1 MTPTACFS
9 KAALQAGVPPRF
21 LYWQGHSR
29 RRYLFTR
36 TSMDELSGFDEGVV
50 IAVRGGEIVW
60 TGEVG
65 EIASSGAA
73 RTEGEAAVYVHLL
86 AADGAER
93 RAVVEEFRPR
103 WSGPQCL
110 AA

>member
-1 MTPTACFS
+1 MTPVSCFS

-36 TSMDELSGFDEGVV
+36 TSMDGLSGFDEGVV
-50 IAVRGGEIVW
+50 LAVRGGEVVW
-60 TGEVG
+60 AGEVG
-65 EIASSGAA
+65 EIADLGAA
-73 RTEGEAAVYVHLL
+73 RLWGEVAVYVHLL
-86 AADGAER
+86 AADAAER
-93 RAVVEEFRPR
+93 RAVVEEFRP
-103 WSGPQCL
+103 WFGAQCM

>member
-1 MTPTACFS
+1 MTSLPRFS

-36 TSMDELSGFDEGVV
+36 TSVEGLSGFDDGVI
-50 IAVRGGEIVW
+50 IAVCGREIVW
-60 TGEVG
+60 TGEVS
-65 EIASSGAA
+65 EIAGMPSQAPN
-73 RTEGEAAVYVHLL
+73 GELGIFVHLL
-86 AADGAER
+86 AAGIAER
-93 RAVVEEFRPR
+93 RAVVEDFRPDWER
-103 WSGPQCL
+103 EACL

>member
-1 MTPTACFS
+1 MTPTPFLS
-9 KAALQAGVPPRF
+9 KAALQAGVPARF

-36 TSMDELSGFDEGVV
+36 TSIDGLSGFDEGVV
-50 IAVRGGEIVW
+50 IAVRGGEVVW

-65 EIASSGAA
+65 EIASSNDA
-73 RTEGEAAVYVHLL
+73 REGDEVAVYVHLL
-86 AADGAER
+86 AADGTER
-93 RAVVEEFRPR
+93 RAVVEDFRPR
-103 WSGPQCL
+103 WAAERL